1 MAEQEVENEK
11 NPLEKKIATFMTSK
25 TKTILA
31 HSLAID
37 ALTIMQANKIYSLA
51 VLDKN
56 EALVGIIRMHDL
68 IESGLI

>member
-1 MAEQEVENEK
+1 
-11 NPLEKKIATFMTSK
+11 MTSK

-37 ALTIMQANKIYSLA
+37 ALIMQANKIYSLA

-56 EALVGIIRMHDL
+56 EALLGIIRMHDL

>member
-1 MAEQEVENEK
+1 
-11 NPLEKKIATFMTSK
+11 MTSK

-37 ALTIMQANKIYSLA
+37 ALAIMQANKIYSLA
-51 VLDKN
+51 VLDEN